1 MTEAFLHYVWQYQ
14 YFTKSALR
22 TSDGEEVSIFHPGY
36 KNTDAGPDFFNAK
49 VKIGQIEWIG
59 NVEIHIDS
67 SGWADHKH
75 DADRAYDNVILHVV
89 WKEDRKIFR
98 NDKSPLPTIELKDR
112 VADPLLLHYKKLLHN
127 PEKIPCSPVFASI
140 SSITKFSMLDRALM
154 HRLESKATNVL
165 SLLKRNNNDWEET
178 AYQMLCRNFGFKV
191 NADPFEQLALSLPYK
206 VIMKHAD
213 KLLHVEALLFG
224 QAGFLE
230 ENLNDEYFLM
240 LKREYDLLARKF
252 GLIEKRLNKSQWK
265 FLRLRPANFPS
276 MRLAQLA
283 SLLSTKKNIFSKIIG
298 AATYRELLQ
307 IFSTKQSEYWQHH
320 YQFLKPM
327 KEAIAPLGEM
337 SVSSILINTA
347 VPLMVAYGK
356 AKDEQ
361 YFIDRAID
369 ILQHIAPE
377 DNAIIKD
384 WNALGFKSKSA
395 SDTQALIELHNNF
408 CLKRRCLDCTIG
420 FSVLQPATA

>member
-1 MTEAFLHYVWQYQ
+1 MQESFLHYVWQFQ
-14 YFTKSALR
+14 YFDR
-22 TSDGEEVSIFHPGY
+22 TELKTTSGEEITVFHPGFR
-36 KNTDAGPDFFNAK
+36 NSHAGPDFSNARIR
-49 VKIGQIEWIG
+49 IGDIEWIG
-59 NVEIHIDS
+59 NIEIHVHS
-67 SGWADHKH
+67 SDWVGHHHGQDQ
-75 DADRAYDNVILHVV
+75 AYDNVILHVV
-89 WKEDRKIFR
+89 WKDDARIQR
-98 NDKSPLPTIELKDR
+98 RDGSALPTLELKAR
-112 VADPLLLHYKKLLHN
+112 IGEKLLLQYDSLIRN
-127 PEKIPCSPVFASI
+127 TEEIPCAGAIPQVESLTI
-140 SSITKFSMLDRALM
+140 LNMKERALM
-154 HRLESKATNVL
+154 DRLEKKAAEVVRILETNQ
-165 SLLKRNNNDWEET
+165 NDWEET
-178 AYQMLCRNFGFKV
+178 CFQILCRNFGFKV
-191 NADPFEQLALSLPYK
+191 NADPFFELARSLDYRSL
-206 VIMKHAD
+206 MKHAD

-230 ENLNDEYFLM
+230 DNLNDEYFLL

-283 SLLSTKKNIFSKIIG
+283 SLLSIKKNIFSKIIG
-298 AATYRELLQ
+298 AATYPKLLQ
-307 IFSTKQSEYWQHH
+307 IFSIKQSEYWQHH